1 MLYSIKPILV
11 YWVTVIGIIKMK
23 YIITEKQKVRIEE
36 VILKFFDDR
45 LTPEEGWESHEY
57 YEKELE
63 ENSGEVFFHLTDDP
77 EWDLSRE
84 NHMWYSICNNE
95 NLSEP
100 LPEGHC
106 PVITLPN
113 TVFDALDGY
122 FGVLWRKL
130 FRRWFM
136 FNTGLLVVQI
146 DKI

>member
-1 MLYSIKPILV
+1 
-11 YWVTVIGIIKMK
+11 MK
-23 YIITEKQKVRIEE
+23 YIITEKQKEKIEE
-36 VILKFFDDR
+36 VILKFFDEK
-45 LTPEEGWESHEY
+45 LTPEEGWESHED
-57 YEKELE
+57 YESEVEMTGELFLRL
-63 ENSGEVFFHLTDDP
+63 NDDDA
-77 EWDLSRE
+77 WDLNKE
-84 NHMWYSICNNE
+84 NHMWYSVCDNE

-106 PVITLPN
+106 PVVTLPD

-136 FNTGLLVVQI
+136 LNTGLLVVQI

>member
-1 MLYSIKPILV
+1 
-11 YWVTVIGIIKMK
+11 MK
-23 YIITEKQKVRIEE
+23 YIITEKQKEKIEE
-36 VILKFFDDR
+36 VILKFFDEK
-45 LTPEEGWESHEY
+45 LTPEEGWESHED
-57 YEKELE
+57 YESEVEMTGELFLRL
-63 ENSGEVFFHLTDDP
+63 NDDDA
-77 EWDLSRE
+77 WDLNKE
-84 NHMWYSICNNE
+84 NHMWYSVCDNE

-106 PVITLPN
+106 PVVTLPN

-136 FNTGLLVVQI
+136 LNTGLLVVQI